1 MNKPVLLLPFAH
13 PKKTDY
19 CSCMHNV
26 IGFILKPAMI
36 AWGKITSNIASQ
48 EPEKKHLQYLQM
60 KKLLLVNSLMTKI
73 NGVLP

>member
-36 AWGKITSNIASQ
+36 AWGKITSNIA
-48 EPEKKHLQYLQM
+48 
-60 KKLLLVNSLMTKI
+60 
-73 NGVLP
+73 